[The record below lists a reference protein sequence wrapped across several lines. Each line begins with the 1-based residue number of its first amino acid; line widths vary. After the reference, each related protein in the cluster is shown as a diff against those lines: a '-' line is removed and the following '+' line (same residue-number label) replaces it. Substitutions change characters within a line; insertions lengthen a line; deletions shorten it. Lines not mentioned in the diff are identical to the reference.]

1 MIQRELIIN
10 LVQEKLQD
18 TDCFLV
24 DVIVSKDNNIVVEID
39 SDSAINIDFCVE
51 LSRFLESK
59 LDRDTEDFELEVG
72 SAGLTSPFKV
82 LRQYKK
88 NIGNEVEVLTSD
100 GRKIKGIL
108 SAADENSFS
117 VDETKML
124 KKEGDKRKR
133 PYTETISFEYNQVKY
148 TKYIINIK

>member
-1 MIQRELIIN
+1 MIQKDLIVK
-10 LVQEKLQD
+10 LVQDKLQG

-24 DVIVSKDNNIVVEID
+24 DVSVSEDNNIVVEID
-39 SDSAINIDFCVE
+39 SDTAVNIDFCVE
-51 LSRFLESK
+51 ISRYIESE
-59 LDRDTEDFELEVG
+59 LDRDVEDFELEVG
-72 SAGLTSPFKV
+72 SAGLTSPFKIV
-82 LRQYKK
+82 RQYTK
-88 NIGNEVEVLTSD
+88 NIGNEVEVLTLD

-108 SAADENSFS
+108 SAADDNSFS

-133 PYTETISFEYNQVKY
+133 PYTETVSFEYSQVKY

>member
-1 MIQRELIIN
+1 MIDKQ
-10 LVQEKLQD
+10 LVETIVTEKLVG

-24 DVIVSKDNNIVVEID
+24 DVSVSSDNVIVVEID
-39 SDSAINIDFCVE
+39 NETGIDIDFCVE
-51 LSRFLESK
+51 LSRHIESR
-59 LDRDTEDFELEVG
+59 LDRDAEDFELEVG

-88 NIGNEVEVLTSD
+88 NIGNEVEVLTTD

>member
-24 DVIVSKDNNIVVEID
+24 DVTVSKDNNIVVEID
-39 SDSAINIDFCVE
+39 SDSAINIDLCVE
-51 LSRFLESK
+51 LSRFLESN

-88 NIGNEVEVLTSD
+88 NIGNEVEVLTAD